1 MRAAGPLI
9 TGILILFLA
18 LTAVPQRSAEANVF
32 GSLKA
37 DKVLV
42 VKGERRLYLLHQ
54 GMVMRVYR
62 IELGRN
68 PMGTKVM
75 EGDGRTPE
83 GWYVLDTRNENSRF
97 HRSIRI
103 SYPNEAD
110 LERARMLGVAP
121 GGAIMIHGQPSEPP
135 VALVR
140 YGRRDWTEG
149 CIAVSNSDMDEI
161 WSAVED
167 GTPIEILP

>member
-1 MRAAGPLI
+1 
-9 TGILILFLA
+9 LA

-83 GWYVLDTRNENSRF
+83 GWYVRTWSAPACSGWPL
-97 HRSIRI
+97 
-103 SYPNEAD
+103 
-110 LERARMLGVAP
+110 VAP
-121 GGAIMIHGQPSEPP
+121 S
-135 VALVR
+135 
-140 YGRRDWTEG
+140 
-149 CIAVSNSDMDEI
+149 
-161 WSAVED
+161 
-167 GTPIEILP
+167 